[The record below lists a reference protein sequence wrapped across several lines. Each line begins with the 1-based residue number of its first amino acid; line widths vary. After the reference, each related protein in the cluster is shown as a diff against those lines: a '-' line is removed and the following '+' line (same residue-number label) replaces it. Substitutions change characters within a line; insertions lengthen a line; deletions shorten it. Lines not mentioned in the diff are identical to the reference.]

1 MRGQGPDRQARKST
15 QGEGWVIA
23 HSSPRLLFRVLNTH
37 MDDVTAL
44 GAGSVIEEGD
54 GKLPGLNLTLKMPIV
69 RRA

>member
-1 MRGQGPDRQARKST
+1 
-15 QGEGWVIA
+15 
-23 HSSPRLLFRVLNTH
+23 